1 MFYFVAAHWKA
12 GHKTVCVPFNDN
24 QNTIVVKPT
33 YNDFSGLVSMK
44 EVVNSYRFDAT
55 GQPDGEG
62 SRAAQGQNGRGKSK
76 PKVSKPKEGK
86 AMIIKAQVPMILDP
100 QKGMVSDSK
109 HVVENSKTGDFGTFS
124 GILIYNRTRDFQC
137 CIRRDGQREVYD
149 VLDRVIR
156 AKGSMG
162 LKGYFTAEL
171 ESEDRLK
178 IKVKDMLAEQPW

>member
-1 MFYFVAAHWKA
+1 M
-12 GHKTVCVPFNDN
+12 
-24 QNTIVVKPT
+24 VKPT
-33 YNDFSGLVSMK
+33 YNNFSGLISMK
-44 EVVNSYRFDAT
+44 EVVNSYRLDAT

-76 PKVSKPKEGK
+76 PKVSKPKGRSFGLIGK

-100 QKGMVSDSK
+100 QKGMVSDSR
-109 HVVENSKTGDFGTFS
+109 HVVKNSKTGDFGEFS
-124 GILIYNRTRDFQC
+124 GILVYNRTRDFQC
-137 CIRRDGQREVYD
+137 CVRRDGQREVYE
-149 VLDRVIR
+149 VLDRAIR